1 MPKYYVTDNNKQ
13 LTIARP
19 NKVEAAKAFVRHFD
33 ARGILLGQ
41 YISVSERG
49 FEDNQITSD
58 GIFSTDELLSAA

>member
-19 NKVEAAKAFVRHFD
+19 NKAEAAKAFVRHFD
-33 ARGILLGQ
+33 ARGILLQ
-41 YISVSERG
+41 PYISVSERG

-58 GIFSTDELLSAA
+58 AVFSTDELLSAA